1 MSKPENPFVLSGYYG
16 EEYFCDRKSETERI
30 IEHASNGINTTLMSI
45 RRMGKTG
52 LIHHV
57 MELMERKKSY
67 KSIYLDIYATKNL
80 AEMTNQL
87 AGAVLNSFTEKQPIG
102 RKFMEWIKS
111 LRPVI
116 SIDPITGNPQV
127 SIEFKETMAYEKTLG
142 GMFKFLDAQ
151 GQPIFLAID
160 EFQQIL
166 NYPEQNVEALFRTNI
181 QNLKH
186 VRMLF
191 SGSNQHLLTEM
202 FHSGKRPFYQSTQTL
217 KLREIAKEEYS
228 AFIRSKYS
236 QNKRSISENSIDF
249 VLDFT
254 RLHTYYTQKL
264 MNRIFS
270 SGLKKVEIDQ
280 AKSISQSVLLETE
293 HVFFQYRNL
302 LTQAQWQMLRAVARE
317 GKLYQPHAKEFSG
330 KYKLGQTSAITRS
343 IDSLLTKE
351 MIFQETDDR
360 GTYYQVY
367 DCFLSRW
374 LEAR

>member
-1 MSKPENPFVLSGYYG
+1 MIKPENPFVLSGYFG

-30 IEHASNGINTTLMSI
+30 IEHASNGTNTTLMSI

-57 MELMERKKSY
+57 LDLMEKNKSF
-67 KSIYLDIYATKNL
+67 KSIYLDIYATQNL

-87 AGAVLNSFTEKQPIG
+87 AGAVLITFTEKHTVG

-127 SIEFKETMAYEKTLG
+127 SIEFKETIEYEKTLG
-142 GMFKFLDAQ
+142 GIFRFLDAQ
-151 GQPIFLAID
+151 GQHIFLAID

-181 QNLKH
+181 QPLKH

-202 FHSGKRPFYQSTQTL
+202 FHSGKRPFYQSSQTL
-217 KLREIAKEEYS
+217 KLGAITNEAYTE
-228 AFIRSKYS
+228 FIRSKYAQS
-236 QNKRSISENSIDF
+236 KRSISDEAIDF
-249 VLDFT
+249 VLDYT
-254 RLHTYYTQKL
+254 RSHTYYTQKL

-270 SGLKKVEIDQ
+270 TGIKKVEAEQ
-280 AKSISQSVLLETE
+280 ARLVSHSLLLETE
-293 HVFFQYRNL
+293 HVFYQYRQL
-302 LTQAQWQMLRAVARE
+302 LTSAQWQMLRAIARE
-317 GKLYQPHAKEFSG
+317 GKLYQPHSKEFNG
-330 KYKLGQTSAITRS
+330 KYRLGQTSVITRS
-343 IDSLLTKE
+343 IDALMTKE

-360 GTYYQVY
+360 GTYYEVY

-374 LEAR
+374 LEVR